1 MGRKS
6 TPTSL
11 KVLRGNPG
19 KRPINTDEPQPDLL
33 CSVPEPPENL
43 GEIARQEWGRLA
55 GELIS
60 LKLLTALDTTMLE
73 VYCESYEQYRQAE
86 AEIKTH
92 FKKFKKYTVTYT
104 NKANNE
110 NEVPHPALR
119 IKREALD
126 IMRSV
131 GSEFGF
137 TPASRTKLK
146 VPPQT
151 QAGSKLLTIIKNRG
165 NRSG

>member
-1 MGRKS
+1 MGRKA
-6 TPTSL
+6 TPASL
-11 KVLRGNPG
+11 KALRGNPG
-19 KRPINTDEPQPDLL
+19 NRPINTTEPQPELL

-43 GEIARQEWGRLA
+43 GEIARREWERLA
-55 GELIS
+55 WELIS

-73 VYCESYEQYRQAE
+73 VYCESYEQYRQADS
-86 AEIKTH
+86 EIKAY
-92 FKKFKKYTVTYT
+92 FEKFKKYTVTYT

-146 VPPQT
+146 VPPQAQT
-151 QAGSKLLTIIKNRG
+151 GSKLLSIIKDRG
-165 NRSG
+165 ARSG